1 MQDLGIIFHGHI
13 MFYLHVSNKTE
24 NLLNQLAEVIR
35 VDKQPD
41 LFSGELFLIQS
52 QGMERMVAQTLADE
66 FTSFCNFQFFL
77 PLDFL
82 STIADQLD
90 MGITPDGFSR
100 ETLTFRIEELLTE
113 IEGDEYQ
120 PLHNYL
126 QGDNAKL
133 KRFQLARRLA
143 NVFDQYQLMR
153 PDMLLGWEKG
163 ALATDHIS
171 EPWQMALWQRLIA
184 QTGGDVHRG
193 MLLHSVIDVLHNHD
207 ELPVKLPKR
216 ISVIGLHT
224 MPPLFLEYLNALATH
239 MDVHFFLLSPCRH
252 YWGDVQT
259 KRQLYKNIIRSG
271 AIPSPTEILEH
282 HPLLASLGRQGK
294 ELQSMM
300 LEGAEFAL
308 EFASYSDPLAGVDFD
323 EVSLLTKVQA
333 DLLEGTFRA
342 EVTTEVAKDD
352 SIQVIS
358 CHSKLRELTVLREQL
373 LHFLHTDPDLEL
385 RDIIVMAPDI
395 QEYAP
400 LIPALFSEI
409 QHSIADRS
417 VRRRNSIFA
426 GFIAFIELFSGRFGW
441 SEVLDILRQPAICSQ
456 FDLTETDFD
465 TVEYWVTKAGI
476 RWGLSAEQRGD
487 AGVRSFEESSW
498 RAGLDRLLMGYAS
511 GAEDFIDGVLPFT
524 ELEGRGAAP
533 LGGLCRFIEIIDE
546 ARLLFKTDRSLEN
559 WSEVLLD
566 YISKLFGEEGER
578 ELMELR
584 MLVSDL
590 GRSMEG
596 FPANNIG
603 FEVIRE
609 WFNGAAQEK
618 RTSSGFL
625 RGQLTFCSMLPMRSI
640 PFRVVCLLGLNDG
653 TYPTPDIYDNFDLMG
668 EAGVFRLGDRSARAD
683 DRYQFM
689 EAILA
694 ARSNLYLSYI
704 GQSAQ
709 NNDKVPPSVVITE
722 LLETLEE
729 HYGVK
734 NLTVDHPLHSFS
746 PRYFQEDRGGEE
758 ELKSYDS
765 TSCEVAKLLRAEKAP
780 SPIWWEGTLEEPD
793 YEVELDK
800 LFRFFNNPQKYF
812 VRNCLGVQLANIEEL
827 PQDRETFQLQG
838 LDKYHIEQALIGAE
852 LSLDENEIDEE
863 DFLRKA
869 QASANWPL
877 GEAGELTFHVK
888 KNEIKRF
895 VETAQRQGLG
905 KRCDARVIDCKVG
918 EYHLQGHLDNVYEN
932 GMMIVRYGAL
942 RGRDL
947 LSAWLHH
954 LVANICNPREK
965 TRTCLV
971 TKETVFTF
979 SSVEGGPSLSYLL
992 DLFHA
997 GQSSPSELYVEP
1009 AFVYAKQ
1016 MGGRGKIS
1024 PLDKAGGKL
1033 QDQIEK
1039 GYEPELQ
1046 LLLQNKEQDNLLG
1059 ERFEQ
1064 LAADIMFTLLELTD
1078 G

>member
-1 MQDLGIIFHGHI
+1 

-24 NLLNQLAEVIR
+24 NLLSQLAEVIR
-35 VDKQPD
+35 IDKQPD
-41 LFSGELFLIQS
+41 LFSAELFLIQS

-82 STIADQLD
+82 SRIADHLD
-90 MGITPDGFSR
+90 MGITSDGFNR
-100 ETLTFRIEELLTE
+100 QTLTFRIEQLLTD

-120 PLHNYL
+120 PLHYYL
-126 QGDNAKL
+126 KGDNVKL
-133 KRFQLARRLA
+133 KRFQLSRRLA

-163 ALATDHIS
+163 TLSTGHVS

-184 QTGGDVHRG
+184 QVGGDVHRG
-193 MLLHSVIDVLHNHD
+193 MLLRLVIDTLNEKD
-207 ELPVKLPKR
+207 ELWVNLPKR

-224 MPPLFLEYLNALATH
+224 MPPLFLEYLNALASH
-239 MDVHFFLLSPCRH
+239 IDVHFFLLSPCRQ

-259 KRQLYKNIIRSG
+259 KKQQYIKMIKSG
-271 AIPSPTEILEH
+271 ANSSDDFFEH

-294 ELQSMM
+294 DLQSMM

-308 EFASYSDPLAGVDFD
+308 EFASYADPLEGLEYE
-323 EVSLLTKVQA
+323 EVSLLKKIQA

-342 EVTTEVAKDD
+342 EGKAESVASD
-352 SIQVIS
+352 SIQIVS

-373 LHFLHTDPDLEL
+373 LHFLHTTPELEL

-400 LIPALFSEI
+400 LIPAIFSEI

-417 VRRRNSIFA
+417 VRRRNSVFA
-426 GFIAFIELFSGRFGW
+426 GFFAFIELFSGRFGW
-441 SEVLDILRQPAICSQ
+441 SEVLDILRQPAISPQ
-456 FDLTETDFD
+456 FDLTLSDFD
-465 TVEYWVTKAGI
+465 TIEHWVTKAGI
-476 RWGLSAEQRGD
+476 RWGLSGVQRED
-487 AGVRSFEESSW
+487 SGVRSFEENSW
-498 RAGLDRLLMGYAS
+498 RAGLDRLLMGYAT
-511 GAEDFIDGVLPFT
+511 GADDFIDGVLPFT
-524 ELEGRGAAP
+524 DIEGRGAAP
-533 LGGLCRFIEIIDE
+533 LGGLCRFIDIIDD
-546 ARLLFKTDRSLEN
+546 ARLSFKVDRSLEE
-559 WSEVLLD
+559 WSEFLLD
-566 YISKLFGEEGER
+566 YISKLFGDEGER

-584 MLVSDL
+584 MLVADL

-596 FPANNIG
+596 FASSDIG

-609 WFNGAAQEK
+609 WFNGAAEEK

-640 PFRVVCLLGLNDG
+640 PFKVVCLLGLNDG
-653 TYPTPDIYDNFDLMG
+653 TYPKPDSYDNFDLMG

-694 ARSNLYLSYI
+694 ARSNLYMSYI
-704 GQSAQ
+704 GQSPQ
-709 NNDKVPPSVVITE
+709 TNKEIPPSVVITE
-722 LLETLEE
+722 FLETLED
-729 HYGVK
+729 HYGVEDP
-734 NLTVDHPLHSFS
+734 TVHHPLHSFS
-746 PRYFQEDRGGEE
+746 CNYFEKERKAHF
-758 ELKSYDS
+758 KSYDS
-765 TSCEVAKLLRAEKAP
+765 RSCEVAKLLRAERES
-780 SPIWWEGTLEEPD
+780 SPVWWEGSLEPPD
-793 YEVELDK
+793 KDIELGT
-800 LFRFFNNPQKYF
+800 LFRFFYNPQKYF

-827 PQDRETFQLQG
+827 PQDRETFHLQG
-838 LDKYHIEQALIGAE
+838 LGKYHIEQALINAE
-852 LSLDENEIDEE
+852 LSCDENTADTE

-869 QASANWPL
+869 QASADWPL
-877 GEAGELTFHVK
+877 GESGELTFTSK
-888 KNEIKRF
+888 KKEIRRF
-895 VETAQRQGLG
+895 VETAQVQGLG
-905 KRCDARVIDCKVG
+905 KKCDALVIDCMVG
-918 EYHLQGHLDNVYEN
+918 EYHLQGHLENVYEN
-932 GMMIVRYGAL
+932 GVLIIRYGAL

-954 LVANICNPREK
+954 LVANYCNLGEK
-965 TRTCLV
+965 TKTCLV
-971 TKETVFTF
+971 TKERVLTF
-979 SSVEGGPSLSYLL
+979 SSVEGGPSLIYLL
-992 DLFHA
+992 DLFYA

-1009 AFVYAKQ
+1009 ALVYAKQ

-1024 PLDKAGGKL
+1024 PLDKASAKL
-1033 QDQIEK
+1033 QAQLEK

-1046 LLLQNKEQDNLLG
+1046 LLLQNQTQENLLG
-1059 ERFEQ
+1059 DAFEQ
-1064 LAADIMFTLLELTD
+1064 LAIDIMFTLLEIVD

>member
-1 MQDLGIIFHGHI
+1 

-24 NLLNQLAEVIR
+24 NLLSQLAEVIR

-82 STIADQLD
+82 SRIADLLD
-90 MGITPDGFSR
+90 MGIASDGFSR
-100 ETLTFRIEELLTE
+100 QTLTFRIEQLLTD
-113 IEGDEYQ
+113 IEGEEYQ
-120 PLHNYL
+120 PLHYYL
-126 QGDNAKL
+126 QGDNVKL
-133 KRFQLARRLA
+133 KRFQLSRRLA

-163 ALATDHIS
+163 SLSTDHIS
-171 EPWQMALWQRLIA
+171 EPWQMALWRRLIA
-184 QTGGDVHRG
+184 QPGGDVHRG
-193 MLLHSVIDVLHNHD
+193 MLLRLVIDTLND
-207 ELPVKLPKR
+207 KNELSVNLPKR

-224 MPPLFLEYLNALATH
+224 MPPLFLEYLNALASH

-259 KRQLYKNIIRSG
+259 KRQQYKKMIRAG
-271 AIPSPTEILEH
+271 ASSSEEPFEH

-308 EFASYSDPLAGVDFD
+308 EFASYADPLEGVEFD
-323 EVSLLTKVQA
+323 EVSLLKKIQA
-333 DLLEGTFRA
+333 DLLEGVFRA
-342 EVTTEVAKDD
+342 QVKSESVADD
-352 SIQVIS
+352 SIQIIS
-358 CHSKLRELTVLREQL
+358 CHSTLRELIVLREQL
-373 LHFLHTDPDLEL
+373 LHFLHTNPALEL

-400 LIPALFSEI
+400 LIPAIFSEI

-417 VRRRNSIFA
+417 VRRRNSVFA
-426 GFIAFIELFSGRFGW
+426 GYFAFIELFSGRFGW
-441 SEVLDILRQPAICSQ
+441 SEVLDILRQPAISPQ
-456 FDLTETDFD
+456 FDLTLSDFD
-465 TVEYWVTKAGI
+465 TIEHWVTQAGI
-476 RWGLSAEQRGD
+476 RWGLSGTQRED
-487 AGVRSFEESSW
+487 SGVRSFEENSW

-511 GAEDFIDGVLPFT
+511 GADEFIDGVLPFT
-524 ELEGRGAAP
+524 DIEGRGAAP
-533 LGGLCRFIEIIDE
+533 LGGLCRFIDIIDE
-546 ARLLFKTDRSLEN
+546 ARLSFKIDRSLTE
-559 WSEVLLD
+559 WSELLLD
-566 YISKLFGEEGER
+566 YITQLFGEEGER

-584 MLVSDL
+584 MLVADL
-590 GRSMEG
+590 GRSLEG
-596 FPANNIG
+596 FAASDIG

-609 WFNGAAQEK
+609 WFNGAAEEK

-640 PFRVVCLLGLNDG
+640 PFKVVCLLGLNDG
-653 TYPTPDIYDNFDLMG
+653 TYPKPDTYDNFDLMG
-668 EAGVFRLGDRSARAD
+668 EAGAFRLGDRSARAD

-694 ARSNLYLSYI
+694 ARSNLYMSYI

-709 NNDKVPPSVVITE
+709 TNKEIPPSVVITE
-722 LLETLEE
+722 FLETLKDN
-729 HYGVK
+729 YGVEDP
-734 NLTVDHPLHSFS
+734 TVHHPLHSFS
-746 PRYFQEDRGGEE
+746 SKYFESEKKPHF
-758 ELKSYDS
+758 KSYDNI
-765 TSCEVAKLLRAEKAP
+765 SCEVAKLLRAEKES
-780 SPIWWEGTLEEPD
+780 SPAWWEGALEPPD
-793 YEVELDK
+793 KDIELDG
-800 LFRFFNNPQKYF
+800 LFRFFSNPQKYF
-812 VRNCLGVQLANIEEL
+812 VRHCLGVQLASIEEL

-838 LDKYHIEQALIGAE
+838 LGKYHIEQALINTE
-852 LSLDENEIDEE
+852 LSCDANKADTE

-869 QASANWPL
+869 QAAAIWPL
-877 GEAGELTFHVK
+877 GEAGELKFTSK
-888 KNEIKRF
+888 KKEIRRF
-895 VETAQRQGLG
+895 VATAQAQGLG
-905 KRCDARVIDCKVG
+905 KRCDAQVIDCRIG

-932 GMMIVRYGAL
+932 GVMIVRYGAL
-942 RGRDL
+942 RGRDI

-954 LVANICNPREK
+954 LVANHCCIGK
-965 TRTCLV
+965 RTETSLV
-971 TKETVFTF
+971 TKEGVLRY
-979 SSVEGGPSLSYLL
+979 SSVEGGPSLSSLL
-992 DLFHA
+992 DLFYA

-1009 AFVYAKQ
+1009 SFVYAKQ

-1024 PLDKAGGKL
+1024 PLDKARAKL
-1033 QDQIEK
+1033 QDQLVK

-1046 LLLQNKEQDNLLG
+1046 LLMQNQDLENTLG
-1059 ERFEQ
+1059 SSFEQ
-1064 LAADIMFTLLELTD
+1064 LATDIMFTLLELAD

>member
-1 MQDLGIIFHGHI
+1 

-66 FTSFCNFQFFL
+66 FTSFCNFEFFL

-82 STIADQLD
+82 SSIADQLD

-100 ETLTFRIEELLTE
+100 QTLTFRIEELLTE

-120 PLHNYL
+120 PLQNYL

-133 KRFQLARRLA
+133 KRFQLAQRLA

-184 QTGGDVHRG
+184 QAGGDVHRG
-193 MLLHSVIDVLHNHD
+193 MLLHSVIDALGNHD

-259 KRQLYKNIIRSG
+259 KRQLYKNMIRSG
-271 AIPSPTEILEH
+271 SIPSPTEILEH

-294 ELQSMM
+294 ELQSLM

-308 EFASYSDPLAGVDFD
+308 EFASYSDPLEGVDFE

-342 EVTTEVAKDD
+342 EVTTEVVTDD

-358 CHSKLRELTVLREQL
+358 CHSKLRELAVLHEQL
-373 LHFLHTDPDLEL
+373 LHFLYTDPELEL

-456 FDLTETDFD
+456 FDLSQSDFD
-465 TVEYWVTKAGI
+465 TLEYWVTKAGI

-511 GAEDFIDGVLPFT
+511 GTEDFIDGVLPFT
-524 ELEGRGAAP
+524 EIEGRGAAP
-533 LGGLCRFIEIIDE
+533 LGGLCCFIDIID
-546 ARLLFKTDRSLEN
+546 AAKLLFKKDRSLES

-584 MLVSDL
+584 MLVADL
-590 GRSMEG
+590 GRSVEG
-596 FPANNIG
+596 FPASNIG
-603 FEVIRE
+603 FEVIRQ
-609 WFNGAAQEK
+609 WFSGAAQEK
-618 RTSSGFL
+618 KTSSGFL

-640 PFRVVCLLGLNDG
+640 PFKVVCLLGLNDG

-694 ARSNLYLSYI
+694 ARSKLYLSYI

-709 NNDKVPPSVVITE
+709 NNEKIPPSVVISE

-734 NLTVDHPLHSFS
+734 DLTVHHPLHSFS
-746 PRYFQEDRGGEE
+746 ARYFQEDRGEA
-758 ELKSYDS
+758 LKSYDS
-765 TSCEVAKLLRAEKAP
+765 RSCEVAKLLRAEKASAP
-780 SPIWWEGTLEEPD
+780 VWWEGTLEAPD
-793 YEVELDK
+793 YEVELDR
-800 LFRFFNNPQKYF
+800 LFYFFTNPQKYF
-812 VRNCLGVQLANIEEL
+812 VRNCIGVQLANIEEL

-838 LDKYHIEQALIGAE
+838 LHKYHIEQALIGAE
-852 LSLDENEIDEE
+852 LSLDKNELGKNELDEE

-877 GEAGELTFHVK
+877 GEAGELLFHSK
-888 KNEIKRF
+888 KNEIRRF
-895 VETAQRQGLG
+895 VETAQSQDLG
-905 KRCDARVIDCKVG
+905 KRCDARVIDCMVG
-918 EYHLQGHLDNVYEN
+918 KYHLQGHLDNVYEK
-932 GMMIVRYGAL
+932 GMMIVRYGAM

-947 LSAWLHH
+947 LSAWVHH
-954 LVANICNPREK
+954 LVANYCLKDK

-971 TKETVFTF
+971 TKERVLTF
-979 SSVEGGPSLSYLL
+979 STIEEGPSLSYLL

-997 GQSSPSELYVEP
+997 GQSSPLELYVEP

-1016 MGGRGKIS
+1016 MGGKGKIS
-1024 PLDKAGGKL
+1024 PLDKATTKL

-1039 GYEPELQ
+1039 GCEPELQ
-1046 LLLQNKEQDNLLG
+1046 LLLQNKEGDNLLE

-1064 LAADIMFTLLELTD
+1064 LAADIMFTLLELTN